1 MNVTDI
7 DKATAAHIHFG
18 TAGKNGP
25 IIVTLFK
32 SDKPT
37 ELKNGTLGEGNV
49 TATDL
54 EGPMKG
60 KAISDLIAAM
70 KNGTTYVNVL
80 STDFPNGEMRGQLMA
95 NSTG

>member
-1 MNVTDI
+1 MNETVVFKVNVTDI

-18 TAGKNGP
+18 TPGKNGP
-25 IIVTLFK
+25 NILTLFK

-37 ELKNGTLGEGNV
+37 DLKNDTLGEGNV

-54 EGPMKG
+54 KGPMKG

-70 KNGTTYVNVL
+70 KTVL
-80 STDFPNGEMRGQLMA
+80 HTSMCTAQTSQMVR
-95 NSTG
+95 